1 MSDYEHKD
9 MSGNLFKNEK
19 KEKKEHKDYWGGCK
33 IRGEVYEISGWIN
46 TSEKTGKQYIGFKFQ
61 TEEETA
67 KFKGS
72 KNPISVKTDED
83 LPF

>member
-1 MSDYEHKD
+1 MKL
-9 MSGNLFKNEK
+9 M
-19 KEKKEHKDYWGGCK
+19 
-33 IRGEVYEISGWIN
+33 
-46 TSEKTGKQYIGFKFQ
+46 QQFQ

>member
-1 MSDYEHKD
+1 MSDFEHKD
-9 MSGNLFKNEK
+9 MTGNLFKNEK
-19 KEKKEHKDYWGGCK
+19 KEKETQPAYNGGCK
-33 IRGEVYEISGWIN
+33 VRGEVYQISAWVN
-46 TSEKTGKQYIGFKFQ
+46 KSQKTGKSYFNFKFQ